1 MFDHLPLSVTK
12 KMLSN
17 DRRALTLSQGAVLV
31 DLGS

>member
-1 MFDHLPLSVTK
+1 
-12 KMLSN
+12 MLSN